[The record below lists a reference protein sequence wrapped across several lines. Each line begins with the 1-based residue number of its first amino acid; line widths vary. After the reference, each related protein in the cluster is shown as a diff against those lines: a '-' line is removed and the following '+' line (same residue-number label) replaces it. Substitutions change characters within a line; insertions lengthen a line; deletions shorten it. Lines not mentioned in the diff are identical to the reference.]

1 MTAEPPVEGLT
12 AVGATAEGSQRVDRW
27 LWVARF
33 FKTRALARKAIDA
46 GKVEVNGAR
55 AKAARAIGAGDRLRI
70 GTPAATFEV
79 VVGALNTQ
87 RRPASEARQLYTE
100 TEESRVARER
110 EAEARRERRGR
121 WCSIADGRT
130 AANAVRRS
138 GSGGVSRATT
148 RPTDTPAR
156 IGRRRAA
163 CYVTRSFRGP

>member
-1 MTAEPPVEGLT
+1 MTGKSSAEGLT
-12 AVGATAEGSQRVDRW
+12 AAGATAEGSQRVDRW
-27 LWVARF
+27 LWAARF

-79 VVGALNTQ
+79 IVAALNSQ

-110 EAEARRERRGR
+110 EAEARRERRAAVVFDRGR
-121 WCSIADGRT
+121 PDRRERRASIRF
-130 AANAVRRS
+130 
-138 GSGGVSRATT
+138 
-148 RPTDTPAR
+148 
-156 IGRRRAA
+156 RRRQSGDD
-163 CYVTRSFRGP
+163 TTD

>member
-1 MTAEPPVEGLT
+1 
-12 AVGATAEGSQRVDRW
+12 
-27 LWVARF
+27 VARF

-55 AKAARAIGAGDRLRI
+55 AKEARAIGAGDRLRI

-110 EAEARRERRGR
+110 EAEARRERRAAVVFDRGR
-121 WCSIADGRT
+121 PDRRERRASIRF
-130 AANAVRRS
+130 
-138 GSGGVSRATT
+138 
-148 RPTDTPAR
+148 
-156 IGRRRAA
+156 RRRQSGDD
-163 CYVTRSFRGP
+163 TTD

>member
-110 EAEARRERRGR
+110 EAEARRERRAAVVFDRGR
-121 WCSIADGRT
+121 PDRRERRASIRF
-130 AANAVRRS
+130 
-138 GSGGVSRATT
+138 
-148 RPTDTPAR
+148 
-156 IGRRRAA
+156 RRRQSGDD
-163 CYVTRSFRGP
+163 TTD